1 MGSPWLF
8 CYKSRG
14 YRVFSAMSGG
24 MLRDNAVMRRC
35 DRGWPAILLS
45 LALLAS
51 GCSSSSSV
59 GTPVATTT
67 DAAAPAPSGVSSIKD
82 KMANFFSGSSDKS
95 PQQVTGAQEVLDC
108 PFIDIRAGA
117 STLTIGQTASN
128 GDVTSTDNGAMAVK
142 YQGTFVRAARECAAV
157 GPNMVMKVGVEG
169 RIVVGPAGGP
179 GHVDVPLR
187 LAVVQETPAATKP
200 IVTKFVLVP
209 VTVASETD
217 NPTFTYI
224 ADDLTFPMPSAS
236 ALDSYVVYIGFDP
249 LSAQPQEKPKPKP
262 KVKSKA
268 KKSTA
273 PTG

>member
-1 MGSPWLF
+1 LGSPWLP

-35 DRGWPAILLS
+35 DRGLLAILLS
-45 LALLAS
+45 LALVAS
-51 GCSSSSSV
+51 GCSSV
-59 GTPVATTT
+59 GTPAATTT
-67 DAAAPAPSGVSSIKD
+67 DASAPAPSGVASIKD
-82 KMANFFSGSSDKS
+82 KMASFFSGSSDKS

-117 STLTIGQTASN
+117 STLTIGPTASN
-128 GDVTSTDNGAMAVK
+128 GDVTSTNNGAMDVK

-157 GPNMVMKVGVEG
+157 GPNVVMKVGVEG

-187 LAVVQETPAATKP
+187 LAVVQETPAGTKP

-249 LSAQPQEKPKPKP
+249 LSAQAQEKPKPKP
-262 KVKSKA
+262 KAKAKSKA
-268 KKSTA
+268 KPTA

>member
-1 MGSPWLF
+1 
-8 CYKSRG
+8 
-14 YRVFSAMSGG
+14 
-24 MLRDNAVMRRC
+24 MLRDHAVMRRR
-35 DRGWPAILLS
+35 DRGLHAMLLS

-51 GCSSSSSV
+51 GCSSSSGV

-67 DAAAPAPSGVSSIKD
+67 DAAAPPPSGVSSIKD
-82 KMANFFSGSSDKS
+82 KVSTFFSGSSDKS
-95 PQQVTGAQEVLDC
+95 PQQVTGSQQVLDC

-117 STLTIGQTASN
+117 STLTIGATASSA
-128 GDVTSTDNGAMAVK
+128 DDATSTNNGAMAVK

-157 GPNMVMKVGVEG
+157 GPNIVMKVGVEG
-169 RIVVGPAGGP
+169 RIIVGPAGGP

-187 LAVVQETPAATKP
+187 FAVVQETPSGTKP

-224 ADDLTFPMPSAS
+224 ADDLTFPMPSAG
-236 ALDSYVVYIGFDP
+236 ALSSYLVYIGFDP
-249 LSAQPQEKPKPKP
+249 LSAQAQEKPKPKP
-262 KVKSKA
+262 KAKAKSKA
-268 KKSTA
+268 KPTA

>member
-1 MGSPWLF
+1 
-8 CYKSRG
+8 
-14 YRVFSAMSGG
+14 MSGG
-24 MLRDNAVMRRC
+24 MLRDHAVMRRC
-35 DRGWPAILLS
+35 DRGLLAILLL
-45 LALLAS
+45 LALVAS
-51 GCSSSSSV
+51 GCSSV
-59 GTPVATTT
+59 GTPAATTP
-67 DAAAPAPSGVSSIKD
+67 DSAAPVPSGVSSIKD
-82 KMANFFSGSSDKS
+82 KVSTFFSSSSDKS
-95 PQQVTGAQEVLDC
+95 PQQVTGTQEVLDC

-117 STLTIGQTASN
+117 STLTIGPTASN
-128 GDVTSTDNGAMAVK
+128 ADDATSTNNGAMAVK

-169 RIVVGPAGGP
+169 RIIVGPAGGP

-187 LAVVQETPAATKP
+187 LAVVQETPAGTKP

-224 ADDLTFPMPSAS
+224 ADDLTFPMPSAG

-249 LSAQPQEKPKPKP
+249 LSAQAQEKPKPKP

-268 KKSTA
+268 KKPTA